1 MKDLTQGPITGHIVA
16 MAVPIMIGM
25 LVQTLYF
32 MVDLYFVGRLGDTAL
47 AGVSAAGNFTFAVLA
62 LTQMLAVGTVTLI
75 SHAVGAGK
83 RDVANEVF
91 NQSLALAALCS
102 ATALVLGYALAGPYM
117 AAVGADPATAAAGVT
132 YLRWYVPGLAL
143 QFALVAMGSA
153 LRGTGIAKPGMVVQI
168 VTVLINLVLAPV
180 LIAGIGTGHPLGVAG
195 AGLASTIAVAA
206 GTLLLIL
213 YFARLEKYVE
223 VHPSAWRPKLATWK
237 RILDIGLPSGGEFA
251 LMFVYMAV
259 IYLIIGR
266 FGAAAQAG
274 FGVGSGV
281 MRAVFLPAMAV
292 GFAVTPVAGQNF
304 GARRA
309 DRVRR
314 TFVDGA
320 LIGSALMLLL
330 TVLCQWRANWLTS
343 FFSTDPAAQAVGAE
357 FLQYISWNFV
367 ASGLVFTCS
376 GMFQAL
382 GNTWP
387 SIASSGTRLLTFAV
401 PAWLW
406 STQPGFVIHDVWYLS
421 IATVTLQACVSL
433 LLLRR
438 EFRLRLAFAS

>member
-47 AGVSAAGNFTFAVLA
+47 AGVSAAGNFTFAVMA

-83 RDVANEVF
+83 RDEANEVF

-102 ATALVLGYALAGPYM
+102 AAAFVLGYALAGPYM

-153 LRGTGIAKPGMVVQI
+153 LRGTGIAKPGMVVQL

-251 LMFVYMAV
+251 LMFIYMAV

-274 FGVGSGV
+274 FGVGSRV
-281 MRAVFLPAMAV
+281 MQAVFLPAMAV

-314 TFVDGA
+314 TFLDGA
-320 LIGSALMLLL
+320 LLGSALMLLL
-330 TVLCQWRANWLTS
+330 TALCQWRAAWLVG
-343 FFSTDPAAQAVGAE
+343 FFTTDRAAQVVGAE
-357 FLQYISWNFV
+357 FLQFISWNFV

-406 STQPGFVIHDVWYLS
+406 SQQPGFVIHDVWYLS

-438 EFRLRLAFAS
+438 EFRLRLAFAP